1 MNEVQTM
8 KIQNIVKIITIGVFV
23 CVAGLFF
30 SINQNQQKNNVKEDM
45 VTCDILQQSP
55 DSIAEN
61 TSEKAENGTKKKE
74 SIFVHVC
81 GAVKKSGVYELKE
94 GSRVCDAIIAA
105 GGFKKTAN
113 QTFLNQAQV
122 LSDGEQIVVP
132 AKGKAV
138 QNVEE
143 MSDSKSIQKI
153 SINHATCE
161 ELMTLPGIGES
172 KANSIIKYREE
183 NGSFQT
189 LEDLKK
195 IQGIKDGVYSKIIDY
210 IML

>member
-1 MNEVQTM
+1 M
-8 KIQNIVKIITIGVFV
+8 KIQNIIKVITIGVFV
-23 CVAGLFF
+23 CLAGLFF
-30 SINQNQQKNNVKEDM
+30 CVNQNQQKNSVKEDL
-45 VTCDILQQSP
+45 VTCDIIQESP
-55 DSIAEN
+55 DSATEN
-61 TSEKAENGTKKKE
+61 TPEKTENGNKKKE
-74 SIFVHVC
+74 SIFVHIC

-94 GSRVCDAIIAA
+94 GSRICDAIIAA

-132 AKGKAV
+132 AKGKNV

-143 MSDSKSIQKI
+143 VPGLQNTQKI

-183 NGSFQT
+183 NGGFQT

-195 IQGIKDGVYSKIIDY
+195 IQGIKDGVYSKITDY